1 MAEDKSLSASVK
13 EGLEEA
19 QEQVSQAIHSVWP
32 FRSKEQMEAP
42 RRDTVAF
49 PADICETDDAFIV
62 MGELPGVT
70 KKGVN
75 IHVSEDELT
84 IAGVFSFELDGD
96 ERVSFREI
104 PGADYRRTFT
114 LSDAVDR
121 ENISAELSDGV
132 LKVTLAKSESVKPR
146 EIQITG

>member
-1 MAEDKSLSASVK
+1 MAEDKSLVENMK

-19 QEQVSQAIHSVWP
+19 AEQVSEALHKVWP
-32 FRSKEQMEAP
+32 FRSKEELTENG
-42 RRDTVAF
+42 RRTTPF
-49 PADICETDDAFIV
+49 PVDICETDEGFVV
-62 MGELPGVT
+62 MGEMPGVT

-75 IHVSEDELT
+75 IQVSENELT
-84 IAGVFSFELDGD
+84 ITGRFLVDLDG
-96 ERVSFREI
+96 EEHVTFREI

-121 ENISAELSDGV
+121 EKISAELNDGV
-132 LKVTLAKSESVKPR
+132 LTVRLAKSDSVKPR